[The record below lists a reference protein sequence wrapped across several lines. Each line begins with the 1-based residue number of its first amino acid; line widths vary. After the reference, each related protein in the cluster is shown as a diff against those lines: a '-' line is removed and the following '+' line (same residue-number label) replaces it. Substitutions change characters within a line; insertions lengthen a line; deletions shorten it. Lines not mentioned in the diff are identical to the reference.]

1 MTTQFDK
8 SQTTTVSEPASTE
21 ATVPVGAVQECPPE
35 NFVEESPPS
44 PQKPVKPRVGAIPP
58 WLPWGLPFLWFIVIL
73 GFGVTGSFALMWL
86 LKTPPPPNCQQE
98 TPLVSDGEKLY
109 CLQQAA
115 NSGKLDKIL
124 QALAFVQSWS
134 AENPLYNQAQQLKE
148 EWSKSLLRLAGDKI
162 EQGDLQGALKIVAK
176 IPKDIPFYQKEVEP
190 TIAGWRNNW
199 DEGQKL
205 YDKAIRALKDQ
216 NLRKASDYVQA
227 LFQLNNVFWGRKRFN
242 ELVEQIALEKQ
253 GWQRL
258 NEAKALAKLGRPD
271 KLGEAIALA
280 NQIPKNLYARK
291 EADAEI
297 LNWSR
302 TLIKI
307 ATQRLNAKDL
317 GGGIDAANYIPSYS
331 LLYAEAQDLM
341 QLGRAQAVTWNQ
353 SINTPIYEHIFNLL
367 EGQAAAGQIV
377 PGRPLYQQ
385 AQTQIQNLQSQY
397 PDLLRLQ
404 MANAIA
410 NIGQPFA
417 FQLAIDQAQMVPPK
431 APRRI
436 HAQTMVAIWRKDILR
451 LEDQPYLLSARQLAE
466 KQTVAGFQNAIGQA
480 SLIRPGRPLRIEAQT
495 YIAQWRKQIE
505 IVEDQPLLNDAI
517 AFAQQGNLNAAID
530 KASKIKS
537 GRALYQEAQAKSI
550 EWVTQLQIAQDKP
563 LLTKASELASQ
574 GNLSEA
580 INTAAQ
586 VRYGRALYDEAQ
598 GAIGRWS
605 SEREALL
612 APPRRRQASAP
623 EPQYAPPPRQEEYT
637 PPRQEEYAPP
647 PRQEEYTPPRQE
659 EYAPPPRQE
668 EYTPPRQ
675 EEYAPPPRQ
684 EEYTPPRQEEY
695 APPPRQ
701 EEYTPPPQ
709 EEYAPPP
716 REEYTPP
723 RQEEPAPPPRE
734 EYTPPRQE
742 APAPEPAAPP
752 AAPAASTPSQPATT
766 PDSNVLPE

>member
-1 MTTQFDK
+1 MTMQFDQ
-8 SQTTTVSEPASTE
+8 SQTTALSDPASTE
-21 ATVPVGAVQECPPE
+21 ATVPLSTE
-35 NFVEESPPS
+35 NLVEESPPS
-44 PQKPVKPRVGAIPP
+44 PQTPVKPRPSF
-58 WLPWGLPFLWFIVIL
+58 WGLPFLWFILII
-73 GFGVTGSFALMWL
+73 GFGITGSYAMMWL

-98 TPLVSDGEKLY
+98 TPLVSDGERLY

-124 QALAFVQSWS
+124 QALAEVQSWS
-134 AENPLYNQAQQLKE
+134 GENPLYNQAQQLKE
-148 EWSKSLLRLAGDKI
+148 EWSKSLLHLASNKI
-162 EQGDLQGALKIVAK
+162 EQGDLQGALQIVAK
-176 IPKDIPFYQKEVEP
+176 IPKDIPFYKGEVES
-190 TIAGWRNNW
+190 TVAGWRNNW

-205 YDKAIRALKDQ
+205 YDKAIAALKDQ

-227 LFQLNNVFWGRKRFN
+227 LFQLNNIFWGRKRFN

-258 NEAKALAKLGRPD
+258 NEARVLAKSGRPD
-271 KLGEAIALA
+271 KLGEAVALA

-291 EADAEI
+291 DADAEM

-302 TLIKI
+302 ALIKI
-307 ATQRLNAKDL
+307 ATQRLNAKDI
-317 GGGIDAANYIPSYS
+317 GGAIDAANYIPSYS

-353 SINTPIYEHIFNLL
+353 SITTPIYEHIFNLL

-404 MANAIA
+404 IANAIA
-410 NIGQPFA
+410 SMGQPFA

-436 HAQTMVAIWRKDILR
+436 HAQTMVAIWRKEILR
-451 LEDQPYLLSARQLAE
+451 LEDQPYLLSARQLAQ
-466 KQTVAGFQNAIGQA
+466 KQTVVDFQKAIQQA
-480 SLIRPGRPLRIEAQT
+480 SLILPGRPLRIEAQT

-517 AFAQQGNLNAAID
+517 AFAQQGNLSGAID
-530 KASKIKS
+530 KASKIKN
-537 GRALYQEAQAKSI
+537 GRALYKEAQAKST
-550 EWVTQLQIAQDKP
+550 EWLKQLQITQDKP
-563 LLTKASELASQ
+563 ILAQANELASK
-574 GNLSEA
+574 GNLSDA
-580 INTAAQ
+580 INIAAQ
-586 VRYGRALYDEAQ
+586 ISYGRALYDEAQ
-598 GAIGRWS
+598 GAIGRWKA
-605 SEREALL
+605 EREALS
-612 APPRRRQASAP
+612 APPPQRRQASAP
-623 EPQYAPPPRQEEYT
+623 EPQEAPPREEYT
-637 PPRQEEYAPP
+637 PPRQE
-647 PRQEEYTPPRQE
+647 QYT
-659 EYAPPPRQE
+659 
-668 EYTPPRQ
+668 
-675 EEYAPPPRQ
+675 
-684 EEYTPPRQEEY
+684 
-695 APPPRQ
+695 
-701 EEYTPPPQ
+701 
-709 EEYAPPP
+709 PP

-742 APAPEPAAPP
+742 APAPEAPAPAPAP
-752 AAPAASTPSQPATT
+752 EAPPAASTPSQPAKT

>member
-8 SQTTTVSEPASTE
+8 SQTTALSEPASTE
-21 ATVPVGAVQECPPE
+21 GMVPVGPVQECPPE
-35 NFVEESPPS
+35 NLVDESPPS
-44 PQKPVKPRVGAIPP
+44 PEKSVKQRRSF
-58 WLPWGLPFLWFIVIL
+58 WGLPFLWFILIM

-98 TPLVSDGEKLY
+98 APLVSDGEKLY

-148 EWSKSLLRLAGDKI
+148 EWSKSLLHLASNKI
-162 EQGDLQGALKIVAK
+162 EQGDLQGALQIVAK
-176 IPKDIPFYQKEVEP
+176 IPKDIPFYKGEVEP

-199 DEGQKL
+199 DEGQKI
-205 YDKAIRALKDQ
+205 YDKAIQALKDQ

-258 NEAKALAKLGRPD
+258 NEAKALANSGRPD

-291 EADAEI
+291 EADAEM

-307 ATQRLNAKDL
+307 ATQRLNAKDI
-317 GGGIDAANYIPSYS
+317 GGAIDAANYIPSYS

-353 SINTPIYEHIFNLL
+353 SITTPIYEHIFNLL

-385 AQTQIQNLQSQY
+385 AQTQIQNLQTQY

-410 NIGQPFA
+410 NIGQPFT
-417 FQLAIDQAQMVPPK
+417 FQWAIEQAQMVSPK

-436 HAQTMVAIWRKDILR
+436 HAQTMVAIWRKEILR
-451 LEDQPYLLSARQLAE
+451 LEDQPYLLSARQLAQ
-466 KQTVAGFQNAIGQA
+466 KQTVVDFQKAISQA
-480 SLIRPGRPLRIEAQT
+480 SLIRPGRPLHIEAQT
-495 YIAQWRKQIE
+495 DIAQWRKQIE

-517 AFAQQGNLNAAID
+517 AFAQQGNLNAAVD
-530 KASKIKS
+530 KASKIKR
-537 GRALYQEAQAKSI
+537 GRSLYQEAQAKTT

-563 LLTKASELASQ
+563 ILAQANELASK
-574 GNLSEA
+574 GNFSEA

-586 VRYGRALYDEAQ
+586 IRYGRALYDEAQ
-598 GAIGRWS
+598 GAIGRWI
-605 SEREALL
+605 SEREALS
-612 APPRRRQASAP
+612 APPPRRRQASAP
-623 EPQYAPPPRQEEYT
+623 EHQYTPPREEYT
-637 PPRQEEYAPP
+637 PPRQE
-647 PRQEEYTPPRQE
+647 QYT
-659 EYAPPPRQE
+659 
-668 EYTPPRQ
+668 
-675 EEYAPPPRQ
+675 
-684 EEYTPPRQEEY
+684 
-695 APPPRQ
+695 
-701 EEYTPPPQ
+701 
-709 EEYAPPP
+709 PP

-742 APAPEPAAPP
+742 APAPEPPAPAAAPEAP
-752 AAPAASTPSQPATT
+752 PAASTPSQPAKT

>member
-8 SQTTTVSEPASTE
+8 SQTTTVSEQASTE
-21 ATVPVGAVQECPPE
+21 VKVPVGAVPEFPPE
-35 NFVEESPPS
+35 NLVEESPPS
-44 PQKPVKPRVGAIPP
+44 PQTPVKPRVGAIPP
-58 WLPWGLPFLWFIVIL
+58 WLPWGLPFLWFIVIV
-73 GFGVTGSFALMWL
+73 GFGVTGSFAMMWL

-148 EWSKSLLRLAGDKI
+148 EWSKSLLHLASNKI
-162 EQGDLQGALKIVAK
+162 EQGDLQGALQIVAK
-176 IPKDIPFYQKEVEP
+176 IPKDIPFYKGEVEP
-190 TIAGWRNNW
+190 TVAGWRNNW
-199 DEGQKL
+199 DEGQKI
-205 YDKAIRALKDQ
+205 YDKAIAALKDQ
-216 NLRKASDYVQA
+216 NLRKASEYVQA

-258 NEAKALAKLGRPD
+258 NEAKLLAKSGRPD

-280 NQIPKNLYARK
+280 NQIKKNLYARK
-291 EADAEI
+291 EADAEM
-297 LNWSR
+297 LTWSR

-307 ATQRLNAKDL
+307 ATQRLNSKDL
-317 GGGIDAANYIPSYS
+317 GGAIDAANYIPSYS

-353 SINTPIYEHIFNLL
+353 SITTPIYEHIFNLL
-367 EGQAAAGQIV
+367 EGQAAAGKIV

-385 AQTQIQNLQSQY
+385 AQTQIQNLQTQY

-410 NIGQPFA
+410 NIGQPLA
-417 FQLAIDQAQMVPPK
+417 FQLAIDQAQMVTPK

-436 HAQTMVAIWRKDILR
+436 HAQTMVAIWRKEILR
-451 LEDQPYLLSARQLAE
+451 LEDQPYLLSARQLAQ
-466 KQTVAGFQNAIGQA
+466 KQTVVDFQKAIQQA
-480 SLIRPGRPLRIEAQT
+480 SLIRPGRPLRIEAQS

-505 IVEDQPLLNDAI
+505 IVEDQPLLNEAI

-530 KASKIKS
+530 KASKIKN
-537 GRALYQEAQAKSI
+537 GRALYKEAQAKST
-550 EWVTQLQIAQDKP
+550 EWVTQLQMTQDKP
-563 LLTKASELASQ
+563 ILAQANELASK
-574 GNLSEA
+574 GNLSDA

-586 VRYGRALYDEAQ
+586 IRYGRALYDEAQ
-598 GAIGRWS
+598 GAIGRWRA
-605 SEREALL
+605 EREALS

-623 EPQYAPPPRQEEYT
+623 EPQYAAPPRQEEYT
-637 PPRQEEYAPP
+637 PPRQEEYTP
-647 PRQEEYTPPRQE
+647 PRQEEYTPPRE
-659 EYAPPPRQE
+659 EYTPPRE

-675 EEYAPPPRQ
+675 EEYIPPR

-695 APPPRQ
+695 
-701 EEYTPPPQ
+701 T
-709 EEYAPPP
+709 PP

-723 RQEEPAPPPRE
+723 RQEEPAPAPRE

-742 APAPEPAAPP
+742 APAPEPPAPAAAPEE
-752 AAPAASTPSQPATT
+752 APAASTPSQPATT